1 MGGHST
7 SSSTTVN
14 SKQFEDISNI
24 LKAGTDIMNEHGT
37 HDIHAGD
44 LGRGVT
50 VYLQNLQQTKAQ
62 LQNLGANAV
71 YAPESNS
78 LYILSWDLLSV
89 ISLNKCVVV
98 SLKTFRLQKLVSEE
112 IESPLKRSITLSQ
125 WLRNLEVS
133 YHRIYLLSIF
143 PKKHT

>member
-1 MGGHST
+1 MGGHHT

-71 YAPESNS
+71 YAPETNS
-78 LYILSWDLLSV
+78 LYILSWDLPWGT
-89 ISLNKCVVV
+89 SLHMIV
-98 SLKTFRLQKLVSEE
+98 FAF
-112 IESPLKRSITLSQ
+112 I
-125 WLRNLEVS
+125 
-133 YHRIYLLSIF
+133 
-143 PKKHT
+143 KHL